1 MTTDISSA
9 KFPSEKLKEMD
20 RETLL
25 HPFTNY
31 QQYAKTGGRV
41 VTRAEHIYVTDSD
54 NKQLLDG
61 MSGLWCCSLGYSQP
75 TINKA
80 IQEQLERLPY
90 YNSFFN

>member
-9 KFPSEKLKEMD
+9 KLSSEKLSSAKLKEMD
-20 RETLL
+20 RATLL

-54 NKQLLDG
+54 NKQLQ
-61 MSGLWCCSLGYSQP
+61 SGLQP
-75 TINKA
+75 TDY
-80 IQEQLERLPY
+80 QQSDSRTVGTFTLLQQ
-90 YNSFFN
+90 FL